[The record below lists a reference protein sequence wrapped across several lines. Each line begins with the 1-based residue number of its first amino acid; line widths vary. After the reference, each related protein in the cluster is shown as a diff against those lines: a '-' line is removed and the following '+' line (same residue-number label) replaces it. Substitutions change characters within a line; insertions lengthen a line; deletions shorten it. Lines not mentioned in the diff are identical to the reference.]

1 MEIFEA
7 EYHFRIKTEVRPS
20 QVAGA
25 GLGAFAR
32 EEVAAGEFV
41 GMDFPSPRRLAK
53 HEEIRAQPADLRKYS
68 WRHVEQVYFA
78 ARDDLRTATDFLN
91 HSFDPNILW
100 HLGCYFTLRDVA
112 VGDELTVD
120 YRVILAPGWQP
131 DLVDAQTRRP
141 IEALT
146 WREALIHSGEQLVA
160 LMRREPRSSRD

>member
-7 EYHFRIKTEVRPS
+7 EYHFRIRAEVRPS

-25 GLGAFAR
+25 GLGVYAL

-41 GMDFPSPRRLAK
+41 GMDFPAPRRLAT
-53 HEEIRAQPADLRKYS
+53 HAEVRAQPPELRKYS
-68 WRHVEQVYFA
+68 WRHVEHVYFA

-100 HLGCYFTLRDVA
+100 HLGCYFTARDVA

-131 DLVDAQTRRP
+131 DLVDGHSRRP
-141 IEALT
+141 IEPLP
-146 WREALIHSGEQLVA
+146 WREAVIQSGEQLVA
-160 LMRREPRSSRD
+160 LMRRARRSPED